1 MPKKDLIRLPVK
13 GRRPLSFAVSDLP
26 DGTRKYILQQDITG
40 YTDVAINATKIKGD
54 AFIDP
59 TVAACLPISVENPAI
74 KNATA
79 TPTVANTVPISV
91 ENAALAY
98 DATND
103 EFYVRSKS
111 TSRPIYADLRFLGGN
126 LISKTNPINVRLA
139 DGTDNIPFPTALD
152 TGAFKVRE
160 QNPIT
165 GFATQT
171 TLALIAGYVDG
182 LETLLGGGLPAALDT
197 GALKT
202 REQNP
207 ITGFATAANQ
217 IIIQA
222 YIDGIETLLG
232 GGLPAALDTGAL
244 KIREQGTPTVTVGTF
259 PDNEP
264 FNLNQVAGT
273 AISATNPMPVR
284 HTNSVGF
291 LDLRGLPL
299 TGVSTD
305 PAAGAEV
312 SVTVP
317 TGKTWRIQ
325 YIDFVLVTSSTS
337 ANRYVRLLIRDP
349 ANIIYRGAYA
359 PVQTASQT
367 RRYCMIVGYPIVE
380 TAFDTLNNIRMYIP
394 DFKLGA
400 GYLITSDT
408 ANLAANDDFGAM
420 TYFVEEF
427 TP

>member
-40 YTDVAINATKIKGD
+40 YTDVAINAAKIKGD

-59 TVAACLPISVENPAI
+59 TIAACLPISVENPA
-74 KNATA
+74 
-79 TPTVANTVPISV
+79 
-91 ENAALAY
+91 LAY
-98 DATND
+98 DADND

-111 TSRPIYADLRFLGGN
+111 TSRPIYADLRTLVGAA
-126 LISKTNPINVRLA
+126 ISKTNPLNVRLG

-197 GALKT
+197 GAVKT

-232 GGLPAALDTGAL
+232 GGLPAALDNLAL
-244 KIREQGTPTVTVGTF
+244 KIREQNWPIPTTYTGYNVTMTDADHEYSQAIAGTVRAYEIATRDRTAFRFSFATGKVATPTAPYKTIAAKEVYWK
-259 PDNEP
+259 E
-264 FNLNQVAGT
+264 
-273 AISATNPMPVR
+273 
-284 HTNSVGF
+284 
-291 LDLRGLPL
+291 
-299 TGVSTD
+299 GVKMTD
-305 PAAGAEV
+305 PTFYFASASAGKVIELDV
-312 SVTVP
+312 WT
-317 TGKTWRIQ
+317 
-325 YIDFVLVTSSTS
+325 
-337 ANRYVRLLIRDP
+337 
-349 ANIIYRGAYA
+349 
-359 PVQTASQT
+359 
-367 RRYCMIVGYPIVE
+367 
-380 TAFDTLNNIRMYIP
+380 
-394 DFKLGA
+394 
-400 GYLITSDT
+400 
-408 ANLAANDDFGAM
+408 
-420 TYFVEEF
+420 
-427 TP
+427 